1 MPLEKNQEIELAIT
15 GMSAQGSG
23 VGRWVQEDG
32 APGLAVFV
40 PFTAVGDR
48 IRCHIVKV
56 QKTHGLR
63 PDEASCWSPPPTGC
77 RRTRRRNCAAF
88 AVAGLRLPAPVL

>member
-32 APGLAVFV
+32 GPGLA
-40 PFTAVGDR
+40 
-48 IRCHIVKV
+48 C
-56 QKTHGLR
+56 
-63 PDEASCWSPPPTGC
+63 SSP
-77 RRTRRRNCAAF
+77 
-88 AVAGLRLPAPVL
+88 LRLWAIGSAAISSRCRKPMPSAG